1 MRSLFILRHAKSSW
15 DNARLA
21 DHDRPLNERGRRDAP
36 YMGQLLRRE
45 GLLPDLIITSTAE
58 RALRTAEMVAL
69 ACGYDHE
76 LQVTRHFY
84 LAGTESYL
92 SALRHL
98 PDNIQSVMVVGHN
111 PGMEELLERLTGR
124 SEAMPTAALA
134 HLELPINHWADLR
147 GKGSGRLLN
156 LWLPQRLP

>member
-1 MRSLFILRHAKSSW
+1 MRYLFILRHAKSSW

-21 DHDRPLNERGRRDAP
+21 DHDRPLNERGLRDGP

-58 RALRTAEMVAL
+58 RALQTAEMVAL
-69 ACGYDHE
+69 ACGYDRE

-84 LAGTESYL
+84 LAGPESYL
-92 SALRHL
+92 TTLRQLPGEVQSA
-98 PDNIQSVMVVGHN
+98 MVVGHN

-134 HLELPINHWADLR
+134 HLELPITHWADLR
-147 GKGSGRLLN
+147 GNGSGRLLN
-156 LWLPQRLP
+156 LWLPHRLP